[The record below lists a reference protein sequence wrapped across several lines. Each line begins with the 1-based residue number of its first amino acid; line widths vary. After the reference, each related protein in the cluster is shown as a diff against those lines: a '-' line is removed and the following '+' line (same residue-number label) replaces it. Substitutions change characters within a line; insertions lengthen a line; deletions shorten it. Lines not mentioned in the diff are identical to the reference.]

1 MTYSEIW
8 HRIATSYDDGE
19 ARAIARILIEELFGL
34 SYADIVCGATEQ
46 LSADDTLR
54 LDTAVRRIEQGEPL
68 QHVLGY
74 ADFCGNRFC
83 VNGSVLIPRPETEW
97 LVDEGAKLMSTTATS
112 SPKRILDI
120 GTGSG
125 CIAISLKLRLG
136 DAYVEAWDI
145 SEEALRTAQ
154 DNADALKA
162 EVTFRKRDALKAEGE
177 CLQGGALVSSA
188 PTGQAMDSINSN
200 EGALVSSAPTEQTM
214 DSINSNEG
222 ALVSSAPTGQT
233 MDSINS
239 NEGAL
244 VSSAPT
250 GQAMDSINSNEAS
263 TTAAPWDL
271 IVSNPPY
278 ICDSERSAMDDN
290 VLLHEPHTALFVP
303 DDDPLRFYRAIARY
317 ALLTLNTGGSL
328 LFECN
333 TRYAEA
339 TGTMLRDMG
348 FEEVTVSDDCFNLP
362 RFVRGKQPLPTLPVG
377 EGLVTQG
384 EANCR
389 RLRHSCRSHWQLK

>member
-34 SYADIVCGATEQ
+34 SYTDIVCGATDE

-74 ADFCGNRFC
+74 VDFCGNHFG
-83 VNGSVLIPRPETEW
+83 VNASVLIPRPETEW
-97 LVDEGAKLMSTTATS
+97 LVDEGERLMNGASNATPS
-112 SPKRILDI
+112 APKRILDI

-136 DAYVEAWDI
+136 EAYVEAWDI
-145 SEEALRTAQ
+145 SEEALRTAES
-154 DNADALKA
+154 NAKALKA
-162 EVTFRKRDALKAEGE
+162 EVAFCKRDALRAEE
-177 CLQGGALVSSA
+177 SVA
-188 PTGQAMDSINSN
+188 T
-200 EGALVSSAPTEQTM
+200 
-214 DSINSNEG
+214 
-222 ALVSSAPTGQT
+222 
-233 MDSINS
+233 
-239 NEGAL
+239 
-244 VSSAPT
+244 
-250 GQAMDSINSNEAS
+250 
-263 TTAAPWDL
+263 WDL

-278 ICDSERSAMDDN
+278 ICDSERADMDDN

-317 ALLTLNTGGSL
+317 ALRSLNNGGSL

-339 TGTMLRDMG
+339 TGEMMREMG
-348 FEEVTVSDDCFNLP
+348 FEDVTVNDDCFGLP
-362 RFVRGKQPLPTLPVG
+362 RFVKGSSPSQ
-377 EGLVTQG
+377 
-384 EANCR
+384 
-389 RLRHSCRSHWQLK
+389 

>member
-54 LDTAVRRIEQGEPL
+54 LDTAIRRIEQGEPL

-97 LVDEGAKLMSTTATS
+97 LVDEGAKLMDGCIASDETQHKAPH

-162 EVTFRKRDALKAEGE
+162 EVTFRKRDALKAEEEGCSEEE

-188 PTGQAMDSINSN
+188 PT
-200 EGALVSSAPTEQTM
+200 E
-214 DSINSNEG
+214 
-222 ALVSSAPTGQT
+222 
-233 MDSINS
+233 
-239 NEGAL
+239 
-244 VSSAPT
+244 
-250 GQAMDSINSNEAS
+250 QAMDSINSNEAS

-317 ALLTLNTGGSL
+317 ALLTLNIGGSL

-339 TGTMLRDMG
+339 TGAMLSDMG
-348 FEEVTVSDDCFNLP
+348 FEEVTVSDDCFGLP
-362 RFVRGKQPLPTLPVG
+362 RFVRGSSPSQPAAPPNPPRRG
-377 EGLVTQG
+377 GLSYP
-384 EANCR
+384 
-389 RLRHSCRSHWQLK
+389 RLRKA

>member
-34 SYADIVCGATEQ
+34 SYTDIVCGATDE

-74 ADFCGNRFC
+74 ADFCGNRFS
-83 VNGSVLIPRPETEW
+83 VNASVLIPRPETEW
-97 LVDEGAKLMSTTATS
+97 LVDEGERLMNDASNAAPS
-112 SPKRILDI
+112 APKRILDI

-125 CIAISLKLRLG
+125 CIAISLKLRLSE
-136 DAYVEAWDI
+136 AYVEAWDI
-145 SEEALRTAQ
+145 SEEALRTAES
-154 DNADALKA
+154 NAKALEA
-162 EVTFRKRDALKAEGE
+162 EVAFCKRDALR
-177 CLQGGALVSSA
+177 
-188 PTGQAMDSINSN
+188 
-200 EGALVSSAPTEQTM
+200 TEE
-214 DSINSNEG
+214 S
-222 ALVSSAPTGQT
+222 
-233 MDSINS
+233 
-239 NEGAL
+239 
-244 VSSAPT
+244 
-250 GQAMDSINSNEAS
+250 
-263 TTAAPWDL
+263 AAPWNL

-278 ICDSERSAMDDN
+278 ICDSERADMDDN

-317 ALLTLNTGGSL
+317 ALRSLSDGGSL

-339 TGTMLRDMG
+339 TGEMMREMG
-348 FEEVTVSDDCFNLP
+348 FENVTVNDDCFGLP
-362 RFVRGKQPLPTLPVG
+362 RFVAGRKSSPSQPSPSG
-377 EGLVTQG
+377 R
-384 EANCR
+384 A
-389 RLRHSCRSHWQLK
+389 

>member
-8 HRIATSYDDGE
+8 HRIATSYEDGE

-34 SYADIVCGATEQ
+34 SYTDIVCGATDQ

-74 ADFCGNRFC
+74 ADFCGNHFG
-83 VNGSVLIPRPETEW
+83 VNASVLIPRPETEW
-97 LVDEGAKLMSTTATS
+97 LVDEGEKLMNDASNAAPS
-112 SPKRILDI
+112 APKRILDI

-136 DAYVEAWDI
+136 EAYVEAWDI
-145 SEEALRTAQ
+145 SEEALRTAES
-154 DNADALKA
+154 NAKALKA
-162 EVTFRKRDALKAEGE
+162 EVAFCKRDALRAEE
-177 CLQGGALVSSA
+177 SV
-188 PTGQAMDSINSN
+188 
-200 EGALVSSAPTEQTM
+200 
-214 DSINSNEG
+214 
-222 ALVSSAPTGQT
+222 
-233 MDSINS
+233 
-239 NEGAL
+239 
-244 VSSAPT
+244 
-250 GQAMDSINSNEAS
+250 
-263 TTAAPWDL
+263 APWDL

-278 ICDSERSAMDDN
+278 ICDSERADMDDN

-317 ALLTLNTGGSL
+317 ALRSLSNGGSL

-339 TGTMLRDMG
+339 TGKMMREMG
-348 FEEVTVSDDCFNLP
+348 FEDVTVNDDCFGLP
-362 RFVRGKQPLPTLPVG
+362 RFVKGSSPSQ
-377 EGLVTQG
+377 
-384 EANCR
+384 
-389 RLRHSCRSHWQLK
+389 

>member
-34 SYADIVCGATEQ
+34 SYTDIVCGATEQ

-83 VNGSVLIPRPETEW
+83 VNSSVLIPRPETEW
-97 LVDEGAKLMSTTATS
+97 LVDEGAKLMSDGSTPTDIKKLNS
-112 SPKRILDI
+112 KRILDI

-162 EVTFRKRDALKAEGE
+162 EVVFRKRDALRAEGE

-188 PTGQAMDSINSN
+188 PSEQAMDY
-200 EGALVSSAPTEQTM
+200 
-214 DSINSNEG
+214 
-222 ALVSSAPTGQT
+222 
-233 MDSINS
+233 
-239 NEGAL
+239 
-244 VSSAPT
+244 
-250 GQAMDSINSNEAS
+250 EAS

-317 ALLTLNTGGSL
+317 ALLTLNIGGNL

-339 TGTMLRDMG
+339 TGKMLSDMG

-362 RFVRGKQPLPTLPVG
+362 RFVRGRKNSPSQPSPSGRAWLPK
-377 EGLVTQG
+377 
-384 EANCR
+384 A
-389 RLRHSCRSHWQLK
+389 

>member
-8 HRIATSYDDGE
+8 HRIATSYEDGE

-34 SYADIVCGATEQ
+34 SYTDIVCGATDQ

-74 ADFCGNRFC
+74 ADFCGNHFG
-83 VNGSVLIPRPETEW
+83 VNASVLIPRPETEW
-97 LVDEGAKLMSTTATS
+97 LVDEGERLMNDASNAAPS
-112 SPKRILDI
+112 APKRILDI

-136 DAYVEAWDI
+136 EAYVEAWDI
-145 SEEALRTAQ
+145 SEEALCTAES
-154 DNADALKA
+154 NAKALKA
-162 EVTFRKRDALKAEGE
+162 EVAFCKRDALRAEE
-177 CLQGGALVSSA
+177 SV
-188 PTGQAMDSINSN
+188 
-200 EGALVSSAPTEQTM
+200 
-214 DSINSNEG
+214 
-222 ALVSSAPTGQT
+222 
-233 MDSINS
+233 
-239 NEGAL
+239 
-244 VSSAPT
+244 
-250 GQAMDSINSNEAS
+250 
-263 TTAAPWDL
+263 APWNL

-278 ICDSERSAMDDN
+278 ICDSERAGMDDN

-317 ALLTLNTGGSL
+317 ALRSLSNGGSL

-339 TGTMLRDMG
+339 TGEMMREMG
-348 FEEVTVSDDCFNLP
+348 FEDVTVNDDCFGLP
-362 RFVRGKQPLPTLPVG
+362 RFVKGSSPSQ
-377 EGLVTQG
+377 
-384 EANCR
+384 
-389 RLRHSCRSHWQLK
+389 

>member
-34 SYADIVCGATEQ
+34 SYTDIVCGATEQ

-112 SPKRILDI
+112 STKRILDI

-125 CIAISLKLRLG
+125 CIAISLKLRLSN
-136 DAYVEAWDI
+136 AYVEAWDI

-162 EVTFRKRDALKAEGE
+162 EVVFRKRDALKAEKEGCSEEE
-177 CLQGGALVSSA
+177 CLQG
-188 PTGQAMDSINSN
+188 
-200 EGALVSSAPTEQTM
+200 
-214 DSINSNEG
+214 G

-239 NEGAL
+239 NEANIL
-244 VSSAPT
+244 
-250 GQAMDSINSNEAS
+250 
-263 TTAAPWDL
+263 AAPWDL

-303 DDDPLRFYRAIARY
+303 DDDPLRFYRAIAHY
-317 ALLTLNTGGSL
+317 ALLTLNAGGSL

-339 TGTMLRDMG
+339 TGEMMREMG
-348 FEEVTVSDDCFNLP
+348 FKEVTVSDDCFCLP
-362 RFVRGKQPLPTLPVG
+362 RFVRGSSPSQPSPSG
-377 EGLVTQG
+377 R
-384 EANCR
+384 A
-389 RLRHSCRSHWQLK
+389 

>member
-74 ADFCGNRFC
+74 ADFCGNRFS

-97 LVDEGAKLMSTTATS
+97 LVDEGAKLMDGCIASDETQHKAPH

-162 EVTFRKRDALKAEGE
+162 EVVFRKRDALKAEGE

-188 PTGQAMDSINSN
+188 PSEQAMDY
-200 EGALVSSAPTEQTM
+200 
-214 DSINSNEG
+214 
-222 ALVSSAPTGQT
+222 
-233 MDSINS
+233 
-239 NEGAL
+239 
-244 VSSAPT
+244 
-250 GQAMDSINSNEAS
+250 EAS

-317 ALLTLNTGGSL
+317 ALLTLNIGGSL

-339 TGTMLRDMG
+339 TGTMLSDMG

-362 RFVRGKQPLPTLPVG
+362 RFVRGSSPSQPSPSG
-377 EGLVTQG
+377 R
-384 EANCR
+384 A
-389 RLRHSCRSHWQLK
+389 

>member
-74 ADFCGNRFC
+74 ADFCGNRFS

-97 LVDEGAKLMSTTATS
+97 LVDEGAKLMKGCITS
-112 SPKRILDI
+112 DETQHKAPHSPKRILDI

-162 EVTFRKRDALKAEGE
+162 EVVFRKRDALRA
-177 CLQGGALVSSA
+177 
-188 PTGQAMDSINSN
+188 DN
-200 EGALVSSAPTEQTM
+200 
-214 DSINSNEG
+214 
-222 ALVSSAPTGQT
+222 
-233 MDSINS
+233 
-239 NEGAL
+239 
-244 VSSAPT
+244 
-250 GQAMDSINSNEAS
+250 
-263 TTAAPWDL
+263 TAAPWDL

-278 ICDSERSAMDDN
+278 ICDSERTAMDDN

-317 ALLTLNTGGSL
+317 ALLTLNIGGSL

-348 FEEVTVSDDCFNLP
+348 FEEVMVSDDCFSLP
-362 RFVRGKQPLPTLPVG
+362 RFVRGRK
-377 EGLVTQG
+377 
-384 EANCR
+384 N
-389 RLRHSCRSHWQLK
+389 SHNQ

>member
-74 ADFCGNRFC
+74 ADFCGNRFS
-83 VNGSVLIPRPETEW
+83 VNSSVLIPRPETEW

-162 EVTFRKRDALKAEGE
+162 EVVFRKRDALKAEEEGCSEEE

-200 EGALVSSAPTEQTM
+200 EGALVSSAPTEQ
-214 DSINSNEG
+214 
-222 ALVSSAPTGQT
+222 
-233 MDSINS
+233 
-239 NEGAL
+239 
-244 VSSAPT
+244 
-250 GQAMDSINSNEAS
+250 AMDSINSNEANIL
-263 TTAAPWDL
+263 AAPWDL

-317 ALLTLNTGGSL
+317 ALLTLNIGGSL

-348 FEEVTVSDDCFNLP
+348 FEEVTVSDDCFGLP
-362 RFVRGKQPLPTLPVG
+362 RFVRGRK
-377 EGLVTQG
+377 
-384 EANCR
+384 N
-389 RLRHSCRSHWQLK
+389 SHNQ

>member
-74 ADFCGNRFC
+74 ADFCGNRFS

-162 EVTFRKRDALKAEGE
+162 EVVFRKRDALRA
-177 CLQGGALVSSA
+177 
-188 PTGQAMDSINSN
+188 DN
-200 EGALVSSAPTEQTM
+200 
-214 DSINSNEG
+214 
-222 ALVSSAPTGQT
+222 
-233 MDSINS
+233 
-239 NEGAL
+239 
-244 VSSAPT
+244 
-250 GQAMDSINSNEAS
+250 
-263 TTAAPWDL
+263 TAAPWDL

-317 ALLTLNTGGSL
+317 ALLTLNIGGSL

-339 TGTMLRDMG
+339 TGKMLSDMG
-348 FEEVTVSDDCFNLP
+348 FEEVTVSDDCFGLP
-362 RFVRGKQPLPTLPVG
+362 RFVRGSSPSQPSPSG
-377 EGLVTQG
+377 R
-384 EANCR
+384 A
-389 RLRHSCRSHWQLK
+389 

>member
-8 HRIATSYDDGE
+8 HRIATSYEDGE

-34 SYADIVCGATEQ
+34 SYTDIVCGATDQ

-74 ADFCGNRFC
+74 ADFCGNRFS

-97 LVDEGAKLMSTTATS
+97 LVDEGERLMNGASNAAS
-112 SPKRILDI
+112 SAPKRILDI

-136 DAYVEAWDI
+136 EAYVEAWDI
-145 SEEALRTAQ
+145 SEEALRTAEN
-154 DNADALKA
+154 NAKALKA
-162 EVTFRKRDALKAEGE
+162 EVAFCKRDALRAEE
-177 CLQGGALVSSA
+177 SV
-188 PTGQAMDSINSN
+188 
-200 EGALVSSAPTEQTM
+200 
-214 DSINSNEG
+214 
-222 ALVSSAPTGQT
+222 
-233 MDSINS
+233 
-239 NEGAL
+239 
-244 VSSAPT
+244 
-250 GQAMDSINSNEAS
+250 
-263 TTAAPWDL
+263 APWDL

-278 ICDSERSAMDDN
+278 ICDSERADMDDN

-317 ALLTLNTGGSL
+317 ALRSLSNGGSL

-339 TGTMLRDMG
+339 TGEMMREMG
-348 FEEVTVSDDCFNLP
+348 FEDVTVNDDCFGLP
-362 RFVRGKQPLPTLPVG
+362 R
-377 EGLVTQG
+377 LVKGSSPSQ
-384 EANCR
+384 
-389 RLRHSCRSHWQLK
+389 

>member
-34 SYADIVCGATEQ
+34 SYTDIVCGATDE

-74 ADFCGNRFC
+74 ADFCGNRFG
-83 VNGSVLIPRPETEW
+83 VNASVLIPRPETEW
-97 LVDEGAKLMSTTATS
+97 LVDEGERLMNDASNAAPS
-112 SPKRILDI
+112 APKRILDI

-125 CIAISLKLRLG
+125 CIAISLKLRLS

-145 SEEALRTAQ
+145 SEEALRTAES
-154 DNADALKA
+154 NAKALEA
-162 EVTFRKRDALKAEGE
+162 EVAFCKRDALKAEE
-177 CLQGGALVSSA
+177 S
-188 PTGQAMDSINSN
+188 
-200 EGALVSSAPTEQTM
+200 
-214 DSINSNEG
+214 
-222 ALVSSAPTGQT
+222 
-233 MDSINS
+233 
-239 NEGAL
+239 
-244 VSSAPT
+244 
-250 GQAMDSINSNEAS
+250 
-263 TTAAPWDL
+263 AAPWNL

-278 ICDSERSAMDDN
+278 ICDSERAAMDDN

-317 ALLTLNTGGSL
+317 ALRSLSDGGSL

-339 TGTMLRDMG
+339 TGEMIREMG
-348 FEEVTVSDDCFNLP
+348 FEDVTVNNDCFGLP
-362 RFVRGKQPLPTLPVG
+362 RFVAGRKGSPSQPSPSG
-377 EGLVTQG
+377 R
-384 EANCR
+384 A
-389 RLRHSCRSHWQLK
+389 

>member
-34 SYADIVCGATEQ
+34 SYTDIVCGATEQ

-97 LVDEGAKLMSTTATS
+97 LVDEGAKLMKGCIASDETQHKAPH

-162 EVTFRKRDALKAEGE
+162 EVVFRKRDALRA
-177 CLQGGALVSSA
+177 
-188 PTGQAMDSINSN
+188 DN
-200 EGALVSSAPTEQTM
+200 
-214 DSINSNEG
+214 
-222 ALVSSAPTGQT
+222 
-233 MDSINS
+233 
-239 NEGAL
+239 
-244 VSSAPT
+244 
-250 GQAMDSINSNEAS
+250 
-263 TTAAPWDL
+263 TAAPWDL

-317 ALLTLNTGGSL
+317 ALLTLNIGGSL

-339 TGTMLRDMG
+339 TGAMLRDMG
-348 FEEVTVSDDCFNLP
+348 FKEVTVSDDCFNLP
-362 RFVRGKQPLPTLPVG
+362 RFVRGSSPSQPSPSG
-377 EGLVTQG
+377 R
-384 EANCR
+384 A
-389 RLRHSCRSHWQLK
+389 

>member
-8 HRIATSYDDGE
+8 HRIATSYEDGE

-34 SYADIVCGATEQ
+34 SYTDIVCGATDQ

-74 ADFCGNRFC
+74 ADFCGNHFG
-83 VNGSVLIPRPETEW
+83 VNASVLIPRPETEW
-97 LVDEGAKLMSTTATS
+97 LVDEGERLINGAYNAAPSA
-112 SPKRILDI
+112 PKRILDI

-136 DAYVEAWDI
+136 EAYVEAWDI
-145 SEEALRTAQ
+145 SEEALRTAES
-154 DNADALKA
+154 NAKALKA
-162 EVTFRKRDALKAEGE
+162 EVAFCKRDALRAEE
-177 CLQGGALVSSA
+177 SV
-188 PTGQAMDSINSN
+188 
-200 EGALVSSAPTEQTM
+200 
-214 DSINSNEG
+214 
-222 ALVSSAPTGQT
+222 
-233 MDSINS
+233 
-239 NEGAL
+239 
-244 VSSAPT
+244 
-250 GQAMDSINSNEAS
+250 
-263 TTAAPWDL
+263 APWNL

-278 ICDSERSAMDDN
+278 ICDSERADMDDN

-317 ALLTLNTGGSL
+317 ALRSLSNGGSL

-339 TGTMLRDMG
+339 TGEMMREMG
-348 FEEVTVSDDCFNLP
+348 FEDVTVNDDCFGLP
-362 RFVRGKQPLPTLPVG
+362 RFVKGSSPSK
-377 EGLVTQG
+377 
-384 EANCR
+384 
-389 RLRHSCRSHWQLK
+389 

>member
-97 LVDEGAKLMSTTATS
+97 LVDEGAKLMDGCIASDETQHKAPH

-162 EVTFRKRDALKAEGE
+162 EVVFRKRDALKAEEEGCSKEE
-177 CLQGGALVSSA
+177 CLQG
-188 PTGQAMDSINSN
+188 
-200 EGALVSSAPTEQTM
+200 
-214 DSINSNEG
+214 G

-250 GQAMDSINSNEAS
+250 EQAMDSINYSEANIL
-263 TTAAPWDL
+263 TAPWDL

-278 ICDSERSAMDDN
+278 ICNSERSAMDDN

-303 DDDPLRFYRAIARY
+303 DDDPLRFYRAIACY
-317 ALLTLNTGGSL
+317 ALLTLNIGGSL

-362 RFVRGKQPLPTLPVG
+362 RFVRGKKNSHNQYPSPINSPSQPSPSGRARLPKVKQTVG
-377 EGLVTQG
+377 GLERLK
-384 EANCR
+384 EA
-389 RLRHSCRSHWQLK
+389 

>member
-97 LVDEGAKLMSTTATS
+97 LVDEGAKLMDGCIASDETQHKAPR

-162 EVTFRKRDALKAEGE
+162 EVAFRKKDALRA
-177 CLQGGALVSSA
+177 
-188 PTGQAMDSINSN
+188 DN
-200 EGALVSSAPTEQTM
+200 
-214 DSINSNEG
+214 
-222 ALVSSAPTGQT
+222 
-233 MDSINS
+233 
-239 NEGAL
+239 
-244 VSSAPT
+244 
-250 GQAMDSINSNEAS
+250 
-263 TTAAPWDL
+263 TAAPWDL

-317 ALLTLNTGGSL
+317 ALLTLNIGGSL

-362 RFVRGKQPLPTLPVG
+362 RFVRGRK
-377 EGLVTQG
+377 
-384 EANCR
+384 N
-389 RLRHSCRSHWQLK
+389 SHNQ

>member
-97 LVDEGAKLMSTTATS
+97 LVDEGAKLMDGCVASDETQHKAPH

-188 PTGQAMDSINSN
+188 PT
-200 EGALVSSAPTEQTM
+200 E
-214 DSINSNEG
+214 
-222 ALVSSAPTGQT
+222 QT

-250 GQAMDSINSNEAS
+250 GQAMDSINSNEGALVS
-263 TTAAPWDL
+263 SAPTRQAMDSINYSEANILAAPWDL

-317 ALLTLNTGGSL
+317 ALLTLNIGGSL

-339 TGTMLRDMG
+339 TGEMMREMG

-362 RFVRGKQPLPTLPVG
+362 RFVRGRK
-377 EGLVTQG
+377 
-384 EANCR
+384 N
-389 RLRHSCRSHWQLK
+389 SHNQ

>member
-74 ADFCGNRFC
+74 ADFCGNRFS
-83 VNGSVLIPRPETEW
+83 VNSSVLIPRPETEW

-112 SPKRILDI
+112 FPKRILDI

-162 EVTFRKRDALKAEGE
+162 EVVFRKRDALKAEEEGCSEEE

-188 PTGQAMDSINSN
+188 PTKQAMDSINSN
-200 EGALVSSAPTEQTM
+200 EGALVSSAPTEQ
-214 DSINSNEG
+214 
-222 ALVSSAPTGQT
+222 
-233 MDSINS
+233 
-239 NEGAL
+239 
-244 VSSAPT
+244 
-250 GQAMDSINSNEAS
+250 AMDYEAS

-317 ALLTLNTGGSL
+317 ALLTLNPGGTL

-339 TGTMLRDMG
+339 TGKMLSDMG

-362 RFVRGKQPLPTLPVG
+362 RFVRGRK
-377 EGLVTQG
+377 
-384 EANCR
+384 N
-389 RLRHSCRSHWQLK
+389 SHNQ

>member
-97 LVDEGAKLMSTTATS
+97 LVDEGAKLMDGCIASDETQHKAPH

-162 EVTFRKRDALKAEGE
+162 EVVFRKRDALRA
-177 CLQGGALVSSA
+177 
-188 PTGQAMDSINSN
+188 DN
-200 EGALVSSAPTEQTM
+200 
-214 DSINSNEG
+214 
-222 ALVSSAPTGQT
+222 
-233 MDSINS
+233 
-239 NEGAL
+239 
-244 VSSAPT
+244 
-250 GQAMDSINSNEAS
+250 
-263 TTAAPWDL
+263 TAAPWDL

-317 ALLTLNTGGSL
+317 ALLTLNPDGTL

-339 TGTMLRDMG
+339 TGAMLRDMG

-362 RFVRGKQPLPTLPVG
+362 RFVRGRK
-377 EGLVTQG
+377 
-384 EANCR
+384 N
-389 RLRHSCRSHWQLK
+389 SHNQ

>member
-19 ARAIARILIEELFGL
+19 ARAIARILIEELFDL

-74 ADFCGNRFC
+74 ADFCGNRFS

-97 LVDEGAKLMSTTATS
+97 LVDEGTKLMSTTATS

-162 EVTFRKRDALKAEGE
+162 EVVFRKRDALKAEEEDCSEEE

-188 PTGQAMDSINSN
+188 PTRQAMDY
-200 EGALVSSAPTEQTM
+200 
-214 DSINSNEG
+214 
-222 ALVSSAPTGQT
+222 
-233 MDSINS
+233 
-239 NEGAL
+239 
-244 VSSAPT
+244 
-250 GQAMDSINSNEAS
+250 EAS

-317 ALLTLNTGGSL
+317 ALLTLNIGGSL

-362 RFVRGKQPLPTLPVG
+362 RFVRGRK
-377 EGLVTQG
+377 
-384 EANCR
+384 N
-389 RLRHSCRSHWQLK
+389 SHNQ

>member
-74 ADFCGNRFC
+74 ADFCGNRFS

-97 LVDEGAKLMSTTATS
+97 LVNEGAKLMDGCIASDETQHKAPH

-162 EVTFRKRDALKAEGE
+162 EVVFRKRDALKAEEEGCSEEE

-188 PTGQAMDSINSN
+188 PTEQAMDSINYS
-200 EGALVSSAPTEQTM
+200 
-214 DSINSNEG
+214 
-222 ALVSSAPTGQT
+222 
-233 MDSINS
+233 
-239 NEGAL
+239 
-244 VSSAPT
+244 
-250 GQAMDSINSNEAS
+250 EANIL
-263 TTAAPWDL
+263 AAPWDL

-317 ALLTLNTGGSL
+317 ALLTLNIGGSL

-339 TGTMLRDMG
+339 TGAMLSDMG

-362 RFVRGKQPLPTLPVG
+362 RFVRGRK
-377 EGLVTQG
+377 
-384 EANCR
+384 N
-389 RLRHSCRSHWQLK
+389 SHNQ

>member
-34 SYADIVCGATEQ
+34 SYTDIVCGATEQ

-97 LVDEGAKLMSTTATS
+97 LVDEGAKLMDGCIASDETQHKAPH

-162 EVTFRKRDALKAEGE
+162 EVVFRKRDALRAEEEGCSEEE

-188 PTGQAMDSINSN
+188 PTEQAMDSINYS
-200 EGALVSSAPTEQTM
+200 
-214 DSINSNEG
+214 
-222 ALVSSAPTGQT
+222 
-233 MDSINS
+233 
-239 NEGAL
+239 
-244 VSSAPT
+244 
-250 GQAMDSINSNEAS
+250 EANIL
-263 TTAAPWDL
+263 AAPWDL

-317 ALLTLNTGGSL
+317 ALLTLNIGGSL

-362 RFVRGKQPLPTLPVG
+362 RFVRGRK
-377 EGLVTQG
+377 
-384 EANCR
+384 N
-389 RLRHSCRSHWQLK
+389 SHNQ

>member
-8 HRIATSYDDGE
+8 HRIATSYEDGE

-34 SYADIVCGATEQ
+34 SYTDIVCGATDQ

-74 ADFCGNRFC
+74 ADFCGNHFG
-83 VNGSVLIPRPETEW
+83 VNASVLIPRPETEW
-97 LVDEGAKLMSTTATS
+97 LVDEGERLMNGASNAAPPA
-112 SPKRILDI
+112 PKRILDI

-136 DAYVEAWDI
+136 EAYVEAWDI
-145 SEEALRTAQ
+145 SEEALRTAES
-154 DNADALKA
+154 NAKALKA
-162 EVTFRKRDALKAEGE
+162 EVAFCKRDALRAEE
-177 CLQGGALVSSA
+177 SV
-188 PTGQAMDSINSN
+188 
-200 EGALVSSAPTEQTM
+200 
-214 DSINSNEG
+214 
-222 ALVSSAPTGQT
+222 
-233 MDSINS
+233 
-239 NEGAL
+239 
-244 VSSAPT
+244 
-250 GQAMDSINSNEAS
+250 
-263 TTAAPWDL
+263 APWDL

-278 ICDSERSAMDDN
+278 ICDSERADMDDN

-317 ALLTLNTGGSL
+317 ALRSLSNGGSL

-339 TGTMLRDMG
+339 TGEIDRKS
-348 FEEVTVSDDCFNLP
+348 VV
-362 RFVRGKQPLPTLPVG
+362 
-377 EGLVTQG
+377 
-384 EANCR
+384 
-389 RLRHSCRSHWQLK
+389 

>member
-74 ADFCGNRFC
+74 ADFCGNRFS
-83 VNGSVLIPRPETEW
+83 VNSSVLIPRPETEW
-97 LVDEGAKLMSTTATS
+97 LVDEGAKLMDGCIASDETQHKAPH

-162 EVTFRKRDALKAEGE
+162 EVVFRKRDALKA
-177 CLQGGALVSSA
+177 
-188 PTGQAMDSINSN
+188 DN
-200 EGALVSSAPTEQTM
+200 
-214 DSINSNEG
+214 
-222 ALVSSAPTGQT
+222 
-233 MDSINS
+233 
-239 NEGAL
+239 
-244 VSSAPT
+244 
-250 GQAMDSINSNEAS
+250 
-263 TTAAPWDL
+263 TAAPWDL

-317 ALLTLNTGGSL
+317 ALLTLNIGGSL

-339 TGTMLRDMG
+339 TGAMLRDIG

-362 RFVRGKQPLPTLPVG
+362 RFVRGSSPSQSTAPPNPPRRG
-377 EGLVTQG
+377 GLSYP
-384 EANCR
+384 
-389 RLRHSCRSHWQLK
+389 RLRKAYHPKA

>member
-8 HRIATSYDDGE
+8 HRIATSYEDGE

-34 SYADIVCGATEQ
+34 SYTDIVCGATDH

-74 ADFCGNRFC
+74 ADFCGNHFG
-83 VNGSVLIPRPETEW
+83 VNASVLIPRPETEW
-97 LVDEGAKLMSTTATS
+97 LVDEGERLMNGASNAAPS
-112 SPKRILDI
+112 APKRILDI

-136 DAYVEAWDI
+136 EAYVEAWDI
-145 SEEALRTAQ
+145 SEEALRTAES
-154 DNADALKA
+154 NAKALKA
-162 EVTFRKRDALKAEGE
+162 EVAFCKRDALRAEE
-177 CLQGGALVSSA
+177 SV
-188 PTGQAMDSINSN
+188 
-200 EGALVSSAPTEQTM
+200 
-214 DSINSNEG
+214 
-222 ALVSSAPTGQT
+222 
-233 MDSINS
+233 
-239 NEGAL
+239 
-244 VSSAPT
+244 
-250 GQAMDSINSNEAS
+250 
-263 TTAAPWDL
+263 APWDL

-278 ICDSERSAMDDN
+278 ICDSERAAMDDN

-317 ALLTLNTGGSL
+317 ALRSLNNGGSL

-339 TGTMLRDMG
+339 TGKMMREMG
-348 FEEVTVSDDCFNLP
+348 FEDVTVNDDCFGLP
-362 RFVRGKQPLPTLPVG
+362 RFVKGSSPSQ
-377 EGLVTQG
+377 
-384 EANCR
+384 
-389 RLRHSCRSHWQLK
+389 

>member
-74 ADFCGNRFC
+74 ADFCGNRFS
-83 VNGSVLIPRPETEW
+83 VNSSVLIPRPETEW

-162 EVTFRKRDALKAEGE
+162 EVVFRKRDALRA
-177 CLQGGALVSSA
+177 
-188 PTGQAMDSINSN
+188 DN
-200 EGALVSSAPTEQTM
+200 
-214 DSINSNEG
+214 
-222 ALVSSAPTGQT
+222 
-233 MDSINS
+233 
-239 NEGAL
+239 
-244 VSSAPT
+244 
-250 GQAMDSINSNEAS
+250 
-263 TTAAPWDL
+263 TAAPWDL

-317 ALLTLNTGGSL
+317 ALLTLNIGGSL

-362 RFVRGKQPLPTLPVG
+362 RFVRGRK
-377 EGLVTQG
+377 
-384 EANCR
+384 N
-389 RLRHSCRSHWQLK
+389 SHNQ

>member
-74 ADFCGNRFC
+74 ADFCGNRFS

-97 LVDEGAKLMSTTATS
+97 LVDEGAKLMKGCIASDETQHKAPH

-145 SEEALRTAQ
+145 SEEALRTAES
-154 DNADALKA
+154 NAQALKA
-162 EVTFRKRDALKAEGE
+162 EVTFRKRDALKAEEE

-188 PTGQAMDSINSN
+188 PTGQ
-200 EGALVSSAPTEQTM
+200 TK
-214 DSINSNEG
+214 
-222 ALVSSAPTGQT
+222 
-233 MDSINS
+233 
-239 NEGAL
+239 
-244 VSSAPT
+244 
-250 GQAMDSINSNEAS
+250 DSINSNEAS

-317 ALLTLNTGGSL
+317 ALLTLNIGGSL

-339 TGTMLRDMG
+339 TGKMLRDMG
-348 FEEVTVSDDCFNLP
+348 FEEVTVSDDCFSLP
-362 RFVRGKQPLPTLPVG
+362 RFVRGRK
-377 EGLVTQG
+377 
-384 EANCR
+384 N
-389 RLRHSCRSHWQLK
+389 SHNQ

>member
-1 MTYSEIW
+1 M
-8 HRIATSYDDGE
+8 
-19 ARAIARILIEELFGL
+19 
-34 SYADIVCGATEQ
+34 
-46 LSADDTLR
+46 SADDTLR

-97 LVDEGAKLMSTTATS
+97 LVDEGAKLMSTTATP

-162 EVTFRKRDALKAEGE
+162 EVVFRKRD
-177 CLQGGALVSSA
+177 
-188 PTGQAMDSINSN
+188 
-200 EGALVSSAPTEQTM
+200 ALVSSAPTEQ
-214 DSINSNEG
+214 
-222 ALVSSAPTGQT
+222 
-233 MDSINS
+233 
-239 NEGAL
+239 
-244 VSSAPT
+244 
-250 GQAMDSINSNEAS
+250 AMDSINYSEANIL
-263 TTAAPWDL
+263 AAPWDL

-317 ALLTLNTGGSL
+317 ALLTLNIGGNL

-333 TRYAEA
+333 TRYAEE
-339 TGTMLRDMG
+339 TGTMLSDMG

-362 RFVRGKQPLPTLPVG
+362 RFVRGRKNSPSQPSPSG
-377 EGLVTQG
+377 R
-384 EANCR
+384 A
-389 RLRHSCRSHWQLK
+389 

>member
-74 ADFCGNRFC
+74 ADFCGNRFS

-97 LVDEGAKLMSTTATS
+97 LVDEGAKLMKGCIASDETQHKAPH

-162 EVTFRKRDALKAEGE
+162 EVVFRKRDALRA
-177 CLQGGALVSSA
+177 
-188 PTGQAMDSINSN
+188 DN
-200 EGALVSSAPTEQTM
+200 
-214 DSINSNEG
+214 
-222 ALVSSAPTGQT
+222 
-233 MDSINS
+233 
-239 NEGAL
+239 
-244 VSSAPT
+244 
-250 GQAMDSINSNEAS
+250 
-263 TTAAPWDL
+263 TAAPWDL

-317 ALLTLNTGGSL
+317 ALLTLNIGGSL

-362 RFVRGKQPLPTLPVG
+362 RFVRGRKNSPNQ
-377 EGLVTQG
+377 
-384 EANCR
+384 
-389 RLRHSCRSHWQLK
+389 

>member
-54 LDTAVRRIEQGEPL
+54 LDTAVRRIEHGEPL

-97 LVDEGAKLMSTTATS
+97 LVDEGAKLMGGCIASDETQHKAPH

-162 EVTFRKRDALKAEGE
+162 EVVFRKRDALKAEEEGYSEEE

-188 PTGQAMDSINSN
+188 PTGQAMDF
-200 EGALVSSAPTEQTM
+200 
-214 DSINSNEG
+214 
-222 ALVSSAPTGQT
+222 
-233 MDSINS
+233 
-239 NEGAL
+239 
-244 VSSAPT
+244 
-250 GQAMDSINSNEAS
+250 INSNEANIL
-263 TTAAPWDL
+263 AAPWDL

-317 ALLTLNTGGSL
+317 ALLTLNIGGSL

-362 RFVRGKQPLPTLPVG
+362 RFVRGRK
-377 EGLVTQG
+377 
-384 EANCR
+384 N
-389 RLRHSCRSHWQLK
+389 SHNQ

>member
-74 ADFCGNRFC
+74 ADFCGNRFS

-162 EVTFRKRDALKAEGE
+162 EVVFRKRDALRA
-177 CLQGGALVSSA
+177 
-188 PTGQAMDSINSN
+188 DN
-200 EGALVSSAPTEQTM
+200 
-214 DSINSNEG
+214 
-222 ALVSSAPTGQT
+222 
-233 MDSINS
+233 
-239 NEGAL
+239 
-244 VSSAPT
+244 
-250 GQAMDSINSNEAS
+250 
-263 TTAAPWDL
+263 TAAPWDL

-317 ALLTLNTGGSL
+317 ALLTLNIGGSL

-339 TGTMLRDMG
+339 TGAMLSDMG
-348 FEEVTVSDDCFNLP
+348 FEEVTVSDDCFSLP
-362 RFVRGKQPLPTLPVG
+362 RFVRGSSPAQPSPSG
-377 EGLVTQG
+377 R
-384 EANCR
+384 A
-389 RLRHSCRSHWQLK
+389 